1 MMYWEDSVNSRE
13 AAKSKL
19 LREEEAVYDTIFY
32 EDLNTKQMRYEI
44 EGLEQFFEYDVEEKR
59 IRLETLKRALQ
70 VRESGELD

>member
-1 MMYWEDSVNSRE
+1 MMYWEDNVSKRE

-19 LREEEAVYDTIFY
+19 FREEEAVFDVIFH
-32 EDLNTKQMRYEI
+32 EDLNTKWMREQI

-70 VRESGELD
+70 VRESGELE